1 MQDFVVSVPF
11 RSGQV
16 LIKKLNALDQLKS
29 RAVALELF
37 KTFSD
42 ILLLDES
49 ALWAAAEN
57 ATLIFLSLMCDDC
70 GSVTPRFSNPC
81 EVVQCLGLDDI
92 AFLATQYNKAFP
104 LCCDEGVV

>member
-1 MQDFVVSVPF
+1 MQDFVVAVPF

-16 LIKKLNALDQLKS
+16 FFKKLNALDQLKS

-37 KTFSD
+37 KSFSD
-42 ILLLDES
+42 ISLLDES

-57 ATLIFLSLMCDDC
+57 AALIFLSLVCDETDA
-70 GSVTPRFSNPC
+70 VTPRFSSPS
-81 EVVQCLGLDDI
+81 EVVRCFGLDDI
-92 AFLATQYNKAFP
+92 AFLASQYDKAFP

>member
-1 MQDFVVSVPF
+1 MQDFVAAVPF

-16 LIKKLNALDQLKS
+16 LFKKLNALDQLKS

-37 KTFSD
+37 KSFSD
-42 ILLLDES
+42 ISLLDES

-57 ATLIFLSLMCDDC
+57 AALIFLSLVCDGAD
-70 GSVTPRFSNPC
+70 SMTPRFSSPD
-81 EVVQCLGLDDI
+81 EVVQCFGLDDI
-92 AFLATQYNKAFP
+92 AFLAAQYDKAFP